1 MENLEVI
8 EEIVSIPTGFKVTG
22 IHAGI
27 KKTKKDL
34 GLIYSKSKAN
44 AAAVFTTNKVKA
56 ASVLLSMNN
65 VINNEAQAIIVNSG
79 NANACSGEK
88 GYQDAVKIVEKTA
101 SVLNLSFEDVLI
113 CSTGV
118 IGVALP
124 LERILVGIEELYKN
138 LDNNSNL
145 EDFAYSIMTT
155 DTFPKIYS
163 KKVQINDRIITLTG
177 VAKGSGMIHPNM
189 ATMLSFILTDANI
202 SKDALCSSL
211 KRSVNKTYNM
221 VSVDG
226 DTSTNDT
233 TIILANGEVKN
244 DEIVQDTWQFD
255 IFQSALDEV
264 NTHLA
269 KMIAMDGEGA
279 TKVIEIQV
287 LNAISK
293 EDANLI
299 ARSIAKSNLVK
310 TAIFGQDA
318 NWGRIMAAAGYSGAN
333 FNPNKVDIWFISSKG
348 KVQVCEDGHFIVF
361 SEELAK
367 HILSCKEIVIVL
379 DLKEGNSQAIA
390 WGCDL
395 TYDYVKINGG
405 YRS

>member
-27 KKTKKDL
+27 KKAKKDL

-79 NANACSGEK
+79 NANACTGEK

-101 SVLNLSFEDVLI
+101 SILNLSFEDVLI

-118 IGVALP
+118 IGVTLP

-163 KKVQINDRIITLTG
+163 KKVQINDG
-177 VAKGSGMIHPNM
+177 
-189 ATMLSFILTDANI
+189 
-202 SKDALCSSL
+202 
-211 KRSVNKTYNM
+211 
-221 VSVDG
+221 
-226 DTSTNDT
+226 
-233 TIILANGEVKN
+233 
-244 DEIVQDTWQFD
+244 
-255 IFQSALDEV
+255 
-264 NTHLA
+264 
-269 KMIAMDGEGA
+269 
-279 TKVIEIQV
+279 
-287 LNAISK
+287 
-293 EDANLI
+293 
-299 ARSIAKSNLVK
+299 
-310 TAIFGQDA
+310 
-318 NWGRIMAAAGYSGAN
+318 
-333 FNPNKVDIWFISSKG
+333 
-348 KVQVCEDGHFIVF
+348 
-361 SEELAK
+361 
-367 HILSCKEIVIVL
+367 
-379 DLKEGNSQAIA
+379 
-390 WGCDL
+390 
-395 TYDYVKINGG
+395 
-405 YRS
+405 

>member
-27 KKTKKDL
+27 KKAKKDL

-79 NANACSGEK
+79 NANACTGEK

-101 SVLNLSFEDVLI
+101 SILNLSFEDVLI

-118 IGVALP
+118 IGVTLP

-233 TIILANGEVKN
+233 TIILANGEAKN